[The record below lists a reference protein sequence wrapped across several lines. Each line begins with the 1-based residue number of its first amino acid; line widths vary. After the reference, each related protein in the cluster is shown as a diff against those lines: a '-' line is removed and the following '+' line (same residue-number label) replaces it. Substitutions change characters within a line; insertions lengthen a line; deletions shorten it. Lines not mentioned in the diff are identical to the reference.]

1 MFDIMN
7 FFRSIYKYISS
18 KLKFRNKSYENMN
31 ETIFNDNNNDNVNDN
46 NNTNSFDNYDQEYE
60 VFISNIHTNGN
71 SK

>member
-1 MFDIMN
+1 MIDIIN

-31 ETIFNDNNNDNVNDN
+31 DSIFNDN
-46 NNTNSFDNYDQEYE
+46 NNTNSFEIYDEEYE
-60 VFISNIHTNGN
+60 VFISNIHNKNEN